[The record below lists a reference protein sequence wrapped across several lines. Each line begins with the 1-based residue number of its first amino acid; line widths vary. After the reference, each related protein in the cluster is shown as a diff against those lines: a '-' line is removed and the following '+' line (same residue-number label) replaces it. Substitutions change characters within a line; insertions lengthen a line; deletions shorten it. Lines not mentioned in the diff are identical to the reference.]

1 MPGSTSITLASW
13 RAPCPCWE
21 TSGRARL
28 RRQQRV
34 VTSSLPGS
42 SILRT
47 TLPSTTLVS
56 RWPITTL
63 LGYGRNSASQTCA
76 VDAGRHHC
84 LACSTARSM
93 LTVLTP
99 ILFRICRECPM
110 PLDCVSGFQLDTSS
124 GCALDRRGWRA
135 GRTATRLAA
144 LAF

>member
-84 LACSTARSM
+84 RVAR
-93 LTVLTP
+93 LIGADGAQVGQ
-99 ILFRICRECPM
+99 RR
-110 PLDCVSGFQLDTSS
+110 
-124 GCALDRRGWRA
+124 ALPRLRFDEAYGQRRRSPPVPVPNA
-135 GRTATRLAA
+135 NLLRVNDPFADMSAARLS
-144 LAF
+144 